1 MASASEKQTSLT
13 YNLSKLSKGA
23 KFCHYLLTSPE
34 IGFKKISLEHYID
47 ANKSVDLYVHDI
59 DLAIEVDGPV
69 HFYANTKERITRL

>member
-1 MASASEKQTSLT
+1 M
-13 YNLSKLSKGA
+13 
-23 KFCHYLLTSPE
+23 LTSPE